1 MPIPDQARVK
11 ARKKKPRSR
20 TPMDQHRPAALS
32 RAAAFNG
39 EMFRLGRQF
48 RGFTQKGFSE
58 AIGAE
63 PSTVSRVENG
73 VTQPTVEMTEKA
85 AVVLA
90 LPVEFFQQSER
101 PYGLPMSVHPM
112 WRAKAAVPQYMVD
125 QALAELNLRVMHVRR
140 LIRSVE
146 YEPVLALPEI
156 DLSEASGDPE
166 QVAALVRRT
175 WMMPAGP
182 VVELTQWVERA
193 GCFVMHTELPDSAMS
208 GVTLRVPDMHPC
220 IFLNRTMPAD
230 RLRHTLAHE
239 LGHLVMHRYPS
250 EDMEREANA
259 FAAAFLMPA
268 NDIRPV
274 FTGKKVD
281 LRLFA
286 TLKPEWRVSMQSL
299 LYRAATLG
307 FVNDNQARYLWQ
319 QFNMKKLKFRE
330 PPELDFPAE
339 KPTLVSKLF
348 ALHMETL
355 RYSVADLAAV
365 AVLYE
370 DDLIKLYE
378 IGEPGQKRRQLRVV
392 G

>member
-1 MPIPDQARVK
+1 
-11 ARKKKPRSR
+11 
-20 TPMDQHRPAALS
+20 MDQHRPAALN
-32 RAAAFNG
+32 RAAPFNG

-48 RGFTQKGFSE
+48 RGLTQKDFAE

-73 VTQPTVEMTEKA
+73 VAQATAEMAEKA
-85 AVVLA
+85 AATLA
-90 LPVEFFQQSER
+90 LPLEFFRQPER

-112 WRAKAAVPQYMVD
+112 WRAKAAVPQYLID

-146 YEPVLALPEI
+146 YEPVMPLPEI
-156 DLSEASGDPE
+156 DLSEAGGDPE
-166 QVAALVRRT
+166 EVAALVRRT

-208 GVTLRVPDMHPC
+208 GVTLRVPDMRPC

-239 LGHLVMHRYPS
+239 LGHLIMHRYPS
-250 EDMEREANA
+250 ENMEREANA

-268 NDIRPV
+268 HDIRPV

-299 LYRAATLG
+299 LYRAGTLG
-307 FVNDNQARYLWQ
+307 FVNDNQSRYLWQ

-330 PPELDFPAE
+330 PPELDFEVE

-355 RYSVADLAAV
+355 GYSVADLAAV

-370 DDLIKLYE
+370 TDIMNLYG
-378 IGEPGQKRRQLRVV
+378 IGDAGQKRPLLRVV

>member
-1 MPIPDQARVK
+1 MEQN
-11 ARKKKPRSR
+11 
-20 TPMDQHRPAALS
+20 RPAALS
-32 RAAAFNG
+32 RAVPFNG

-48 RGFTQKGFSE
+48 RGLTQKEFAEGV
-58 AIGAE
+58 GAE

-73 VTQPTVEMTEKA
+73 VTQPTVEMGEKA
-85 AVVLA
+85 ATLLA
-90 LPVEFFQQSER
+90 LPVEFFRQPER

-112 WRAKAAVPQYMVD
+112 WRAKAAVPQYMID
-125 QALAELNLRVMHVRR
+125 QALAELNLRIMHIRR

-146 YEPVLALPEI
+146 YEPVLTLPEI
-156 DLSEASGDPE
+156 DVAAAGGHPAE
-166 QVAALVRRT
+166 VAALVRRA

-193 GCFVMHTELPDSAMS
+193 GCFVIHTELPDSAMS
-208 GVTLRVPDMHPC
+208 GVTLRVPDMRPC
-220 IFLNRTMPAD
+220 IFLNKAMPAD

-239 LGHLVMHRYPS
+239 LGHLIMHRYPS

-286 TLKPEWRVSMQSL
+286 ALKPEWRVSMQSL

-319 QFNMKKLKFRE
+319 QFNTKKLKFRE
-330 PPELDFPAE
+330 PPELDFEPE
-339 KPTLVSKLF
+339 KPTLVTKLF

-355 RYSVADLAAV
+355 GYTIADMAAV
-365 AVLYE
+365 VAMYEADIKTLYG
-370 DDLIKLYE
+370 
-378 IGEPGQKRRQLRVV
+378 IGEPGLKRPMLRIV